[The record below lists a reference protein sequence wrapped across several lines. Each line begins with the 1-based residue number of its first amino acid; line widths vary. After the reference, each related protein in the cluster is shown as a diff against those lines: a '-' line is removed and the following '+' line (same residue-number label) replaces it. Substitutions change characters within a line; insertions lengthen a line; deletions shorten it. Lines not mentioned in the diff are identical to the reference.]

1 MKHQLTT
8 IVLGEVSKAVR
19 GEIFEPQAVKKAPH
33 YFEKSVPHQLVLGQ
47 EKIVIEEKTI
57 TLELR
62 GYPPDIL
69 LIQASLEVPNI
80 FTAEIL
86 DLEDKIFEKSYK
98 ILKERGGSEA
108 WSEMYSFFAVSDY
121 GTDPEHFVKEHASI
135 IASLL
140 KSEKFKLDEKEVEY
154 TLASQIKYANNDLTI
169 VDWDGAF
176 LFDPQGNH
184 EPTIELLTLANM
196 QLLRHRILDRQLD
209 ERLAKTA
216 KLVKAPQRGFFLFK
230 NKELTEGLKEVIKN
244 RMTSISEFQTLE
256 REIKLIGDWYSA
268 RLYDL
273 ATRKFKLHEWRTSI
287 KDKLESLEDI
297 FSVVTENFSVS
308 AKERAEWI
316 QMIGFFVLQIG
327 WFLLIVIEFL
337 YFTR

>member
-8 IVLGEVSKAVR
+8 IVLGEVPKAVR
-19 GEIFEPQAVKKAPH
+19 GEIFPPHAVKKAPH
-33 YFEKSVPHQLVLGQ
+33 YFEKSVPHQLALGQ
-47 EKIVIEEKTI
+47 EKVNIGGKEIIFQLK
-57 TLELR
+57 

-69 LIQASLEVPNI
+69 LIQASLDVPNI
-80 FTAEIL
+80 FSSQIL
-86 DLEDKIFEKSYK
+86 DLEDKIFAESYK
-98 ILKERGGSEA
+98 ILKDRGGSEA
-108 WSEMYSFFAVSDY
+108 WSEMYSFFAVSEY
-121 GTDPEHFVKEHASI
+121 ETDPEHFVKEHASI

-154 TLASQIKYANNDLTI
+154 TLQTQIKYANNDLTI

-176 LFDPQGNH
+176 LFDPKGDH
-184 EPTIELLTLANM
+184 ESSIELLVLANL

-216 KLVKAPQRGFFLFK
+216 KLTRVPSRKLFLFK
-230 NKELTEGLKEVIKN
+230 NKELSEGLREVIKN
-244 RMTSISEFQTLE
+244 RTTSISEFQVLE

-273 ATRKFKLHEWRTSI
+273 ATKKFKLAEWRISI

-297 FSVVTENFSVS
+297 FSIVAENFSVS
-308 AKERAEWI
+308 GKERVEWVQI
-316 QMIGFFVLQIG
+316 IGFFILQIG
-327 WFLLIVIEFL
+327 WFLLIVLEFF